1 MDYKQK
7 YLKYK
12 SKYLALQQIGGAGAG
27 AGARSEFAPP
37 HEDEFDDKVN
47 WKYSI
52 ISTTSTSATDGSWII
67 GANYDNKKG
76 RNFTIAIY
84 QPNKE
89 MSDKWVKFSVG
100 QRMVYAQQMLDKY
113 ILERRR
119 PFSTVLSPD
128 NPLFFE

>member
-12 SKYLALQQIGGAGAG
+12 SKYLALQQIGGADAG
-27 AGARSEFAPP
+27 ADAGALSKYAAPNEEEFK
-37 HEDEFDDKVN
+37 DKVN

-52 ISTTSTSATDGSWII
+52 LSTTSGGATDGSWII

-89 MSDKWVKFSVG
+89 MSDKWVTFTPG
-100 QRMVYAQQMLDKY
+100 QRMVYAQRMLDKY
-113 ILERRR
+113 ITERRR
-119 PFSTVLSPD
+119 PFSTILSPED
-128 NPLFFE
+128 ALK

>member
-27 AGARSEFAPP
+27 ARSEFAPP
-37 HEDEFDDKVN
+37 KEDEFNDKGN

-52 ISTTSTSATDGSWII
+52 DSTTNVSATDGSWII
-67 GANYDNKKG
+67 AANYDNKKD

-84 QPNKE
+84 QPNKD
-89 MSDKWVKFSVG
+89 MSDKWVTFTIGK
-100 QRMVYAQQMLDKY
+100 RMVYAQQMLDKY
-113 ILERRR
+113 ISERRR
-119 PFSTVLSPD
+119 PFSTILSPD
-128 NPLFFE
+128 DPLFFN